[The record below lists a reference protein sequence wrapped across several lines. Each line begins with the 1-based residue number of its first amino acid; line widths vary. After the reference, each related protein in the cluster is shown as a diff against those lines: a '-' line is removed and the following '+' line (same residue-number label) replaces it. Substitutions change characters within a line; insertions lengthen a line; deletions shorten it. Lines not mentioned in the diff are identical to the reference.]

1 MLSRQHVLWHG
12 APTMQLTII
21 DYTGR
26 ETTLHASQA
35 ESHSLAQIIFTS
47 GIVPAPPLCS
57 GLGQCG
63 KCRVRFVEDAPLPVG
78 PDTLILKEQDIDA
91 GWRLACRHQ
100 PEDGMVI
107 EVPKTTQSRHCHIG
121 ESDHKSLHM
130 AVDLGTTSL
139 HWSILDGSKKVA
151 HGSEPNP
158 QMGAGSE
165 VMSRL
170 SFAAT
175 ESGREVLQELVI
187 ERLAKIIAECT
198 ENSFGTVE
206 SMSIAGNPAMTYLLL
221 GLDTSG
227 LATAPY
233 SLTYEGGTVETLG
246 NLPPAYIAPLAA
258 PFVGGDLTAGLVAI
272 LETKPEYPFVLA
284 DMGTNGEFILALSP
298 DNYLVT
304 SVALGPALEGVGL
317 HYGATAD
324 TGVITSFTL
333 SPHGLV
339 PKVMGAK
346 YGDGISGTGYLSLI
360 HALRKIN
367 FISSDGLF
375 NETQQAGLGKRLQE
389 RLEVRHGILH
399 LALPDSMYL
408 SAEDIEEFLK
418 VKAAFTFAFTRILET
433 ADISASQI
441 QKIYLA
447 GALGEHAEVH
457 DLEGLGFIPAG
468 MGSRVETVN
477 NTSLQGAERL
487 LIDPSLRSMAE
498 SLTANC
504 EAVDL
509 TADPDFTQTF
519 MRHMRFT
526 FI

>member
-1 MLSRQHVLWHG
+1 
-12 APTMQLTII
+12 MQITII

-26 ETTLHASQA
+26 KKSLTVPQA
-35 ESHSLAQIIFTS
+35 EPRTLAQVIFTS
-47 GIVPAPPLCS
+47 GLVPAPPLCS

-63 KCRVRFVEDAPLPVG
+63 KCRVRFVENAPLPVG
-78 PDTLILKEQDIDA
+78 PDTLIFKEHAIDA
-91 GWRLACRHQ
+91 GWRLACRHEPQ
-100 PEDGMVI
+100 DGMVI
-107 EVPKTTQSRHCHIG
+107 EIPENTYVRHV
-121 ESDHKSLHM
+121 EVADSSSKALHL
-130 AVDLGTTSL
+130 AIDLGTTSM
-139 HWSILDGSKKVA
+139 HWTLLEGAKRIA
-151 HGSEPNP
+151 YGSEPNP

-165 VMSRL
+165 IMSRL
-170 SFAAT
+170 SFAASA
-175 ESGREVLQELVI
+175 SGKEILQDLVVSRITGLIEEL
-187 ERLAKIIAECT
+187 T
-198 ENSFGTVE
+198 ENTFGSVE
-206 SMSIAGNPAMTYLLL
+206 SLAIAANPAMTYLLL

-227 LATAPY
+227 LAAAPY
-233 SLTYEGGTVETLG
+233 SLSYKGGTIEKIAD
-246 NLPPAYIAPLAA
+246 LPPAYIAPLAA
-258 PFVGGDLTAGLVAI
+258 PFVGGDLTAGLTSI
-272 LETKPEYPFVLA
+272 LQKDPEYPFILA

-317 HYGATAD
+317 HYGAAAAK
-324 TGVITSFTL
+324 GIATSYKLT
-333 SPHGLV
+333 PTGLV
-339 PKVMGAK
+339 PSVMGAT
-346 YGDGISGTGYLSLI
+346 YADGISGTGYLSLI

-375 NETQQAGLGKRLQE
+375 IEKQTQGLGARLAE
-389 RLEVRHGILH
+389 RLEIRHGIQH
-399 LALPDSMYL
+399 LALPDNMFL

-433 ADISASQI
+433 ADISASQL
-441 QKIYLA
+441 KNIYLA
-447 GALGEHAEVH
+447 GALGEHSDVQ

-468 MGSRVETVN
+468 MGSRVEAVN
-477 NTSLQGAERL
+477 NTSLQGAEL
-487 LIDPSLRSMAE
+487 MLIDPTLRSMAE

>member
-1 MLSRQHVLWHG
+1 
-12 APTMQLTII
+12 MQITII

-26 ETTLHASQA
+26 KKSLHVPQA
-35 ESHSLAQIIFTS
+35 EPRTLAQVIFTS
-47 GIVPAPPLCS
+47 GLVPAPPLCS

-63 KCRVRFVEDAPLPVG
+63 KCRVRFVENAPLPVG
-78 PDTLILKEQDIDA
+78 PDTLIFKEHAIDA
-91 GWRLACRHQ
+91 GWRLACRHE

-107 EVPKTTQSRHCHIG
+107 EIPKNSYIRHVEIA
-121 ESDHKSLHM
+121 ESSSKSLHL
-130 AVDLGTTSL
+130 AIDLGTTSM
-139 HWSILDGSKKVA
+139 HWTLLDGKKRIA
-151 HGSEPNP
+151 FGSEPNP

-165 VMSRL
+165 IMSRL
-170 SFAAT
+170 SFATTDSGKEILQDLVVSRIT
-175 ESGREVLQELVI
+175 ELIGEL
-187 ERLAKIIAECT
+187 T
-198 ENSFGTVE
+198 EDSFGSVD
-206 SMSIAGNPAMTYLLL
+206 SLAIAANPAMTYLLL

-233 SLTYEGGTVETLG
+233 KLTYKGGTVETIAD
-246 NLPPAYIAPLAA
+246 LPPAYIAPLAA
-258 PFVGGDLTAGLVAI
+258 PFVGGDLTAGLTSI
-272 LETKPEYPFVLA
+272 LQKKPEYPFVLT

-317 HYGATAD
+317 HYGATAAK
-324 TGVITSFTL
+324 GIATSYKLT
-333 SPHGLV
+333 PNGLV
-339 PKVMGAK
+339 PSVLDGK
-346 YGDGISGTGYLSLI
+346 YSDGISGTGYLALI

-367 FISSDGLF
+367 FISNDGLF
-375 NETQQAGLGKRLQE
+375 IEKQTQGLGARLAE
-389 RLEVRHGILH
+389 RLEIRHGIQH

-418 VKAAFTFAFTRILET
+418 VKAAFTFALTRILET
-433 ADISASQI
+433 AEISAAQLK
-441 QKIYLA
+441 KIYLA
-447 GALGEHAEVH
+447 GALGEHAAVQ

-468 MGSRVETVN
+468 MGSRVEAVN
-477 NTSLQGAERL
+477 NTSLKGAEL
-487 LIDPSLRSMAE
+487 MLIDPTLRSMAE

>member
-1 MLSRQHVLWHG
+1 
-12 APTMQLTII
+12 MQITII

-26 ETTLHASQA
+26 KKSLTVPQA
-35 ESHSLAQIIFTS
+35 EPRTLAQVIFTS
-47 GIVPAPPLCS
+47 GLVPAPPLCS

-63 KCRVRFVEDAPLPVG
+63 KCRVRFVENAPLPVG
-78 PDTLILKEQDIDA
+78 PDTLIFKEHAIDA
-91 GWRLACRHQ
+91 GWRLACRHEPQ
-100 PEDGMVI
+100 DGMVI
-107 EVPKTTQSRHCHIG
+107 EIPENTYVRHV
-121 ESDHKSLHM
+121 EVADSSSKALHL
-130 AVDLGTTSL
+130 AIDLGTTSM
-139 HWSILDGSKKVA
+139 HWTLLEGAKRIA
-151 HGSEPNP
+151 YGSEPNP

-165 VMSRL
+165 IMSRL
-170 SFAAT
+170 SFAAS
-175 ESGREVLQELVI
+175 ESGKEILQDLVVSRIAGLIEEL
-187 ERLAKIIAECT
+187 T
-198 ENSFGTVE
+198 ENSFGSVE
-206 SMSIAGNPAMTYLLL
+206 PLAISANPAMTYLLL

-233 SLTYEGGTVETLG
+233 SLSYKGGTVEKIAD
-246 NLPPAYIAPLAA
+246 LPPAYIAPLAA
-258 PFVGGDLTAGLVAI
+258 PFVGGDLTAGLTSI
-272 LETKPEYPFVLA
+272 LQKDPEYPFILA

-317 HYGATAD
+317 HYGAAAAK
-324 TGVITSFTL
+324 GIATSYKLT
-333 SPHGLV
+333 PTGLV
-339 PKVMGAK
+339 PSVMGAT
-346 YGDGISGTGYLSLI
+346 YADGISGTGYLSLI

-375 NETQQAGLGKRLQE
+375 IEKQTQGLGARLAE
-389 RLEVRHGILH
+389 RLEIRHGIQH
-399 LALPDSMYL
+399 LALPDNMFL

-433 ADISASQI
+433 ADISASQL
-441 QKIYLA
+441 KNIYLA
-447 GALGEHAEVH
+447 GALGEHSDVQ

-468 MGSRVETVN
+468 MGSRVEAVN
-477 NTSLQGAERL
+477 NTSLQGAEL
-487 LIDPSLRSMAE
+487 MLIDPTLRSMAE